1 MFFDPLYLVLIV
13 ATLVISGGAQMYIR
27 STYGRWGQVPN
38 SAGLTGA
45 QVAAHLRDNARF
57 GDIRE
62 GAGGGGRL
70 GMHAITAIKVSEG
83 ELSDHFDP
91 RDRSLA
97 LSPAVASQP
106 SVASMAI
113 AAHEVG
119 HAQQVAEG
127 SGLMK
132 IRGVLVP
139 AASLGPTVGY
149 VLIFAGL
156 IFQMTGLLTLG
167 IIFFAIAVLFS
178 VLTLPVELQA
188 SQKAIAMLESTG
200 IIRTAQDR
208 DGAKSMLRAAALTYL
223 AAAVTAVLT
232 LLYYLSL
239 ARRSS

>member
-1 MFFDPLYLVLIV
+1 LFLEHPSMIFDPLYLVLIV

-38 SAGLTGA
+38 SAGLSGA
-45 QVAAHLRDNARF
+45 QVAAFLRDNAPF
-57 GDIRE
+57 GDRP
-62 GAGGGGRL
+62 GSQ
-70 GMHAITAIKVSEG
+70 AITEIKVSQG

-127 SGLMK
+127 SSLMK
-132 IRGVLVP
+132 IRGLLVP

-167 IIFFAIAVLFS
+167 IIFFAIAVVFS

-200 IIRTAQDR
+200 VIRTTQDR
-208 DGAKSMLRAAALTYL
+208 DGAKAMLRAAALTYL

>member
-1 MFFDPLYLVLIV
+1 MFFDPLYLVVIV
-13 ATLVISGGAQMYIR
+13 ATLVISGGAQMYIK

-57 GDIRE
+57 GDIRQD
-62 GAGGGGRL
+62 ASGGRI
-70 GMHAITAIKVSEG
+70 GVQAITAIKVSQG

-127 SGLMK
+127 SSLMK
-132 IRGVLVP
+132 LRGLLVP
-139 AASLGPTVGY
+139 AASLGPTLGY
-149 VLIFAGL
+149 VLIFAGF
-156 IFQMTGLLTLG
+156 IFQLTGLLTLG
-167 IIFFAIAVLFS
+167 IIFFALAVVFS
-178 VLTLPVELQA
+178 ILTLPVELQA

-208 DGAKSMLRAAALTYL
+208 DGAKAMLRAAALTYL
-223 AAAVTAVLT
+223 AAAVTAVLQ
-232 LLYYLSL
+232 LLYYLAL
-239 ARRSS
+239 ARRNS